1 MNQLN
6 NIKNFNPDNF
16 NDSDTDNDYDNEY
29 DTDTEISNSDLEYD
43 ILEKSEFNAKN
54 CQTLVNQNNRFKNK
68 VKKYINKHSLL
79 VNKINNDKNK
89 LIQENKYLKENI
101 EILFQKN
108 YKLIDIN
115 KKILKSYE
123 SKNYIL
129 YNLVST
135 FFTSAFLG
143 ICYYNW
149 KKNC

>member
-68 VKKYINKHSLL
+68 VKKYIKKNSQL

-89 LIQENKYLKENI
+89 LIQENKYLKKKI
-101 EILFQKN
+101 EINKN
-108 YKLIDIN
+108 
-115 KKILKSYE
+115 ILKSYE